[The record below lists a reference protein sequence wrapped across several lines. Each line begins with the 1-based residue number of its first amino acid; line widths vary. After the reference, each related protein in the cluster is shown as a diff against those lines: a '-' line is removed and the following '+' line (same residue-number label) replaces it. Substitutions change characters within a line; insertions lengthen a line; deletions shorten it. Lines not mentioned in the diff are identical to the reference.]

1 LPLDLDFRPGVAFPL
16 SFPLLLYLS
25 AELLGSGERLRSLS
39 RYESLCESVC
49 RPEWPRD
56 EDEEES
62 LRDVDEEFWRRFESL
77 RVDVDE
83 SLYCGAL

>member
-1 LPLDLDFRPGVAFPL
+1 M
-16 SFPLLLYLS
+16 SFPLLPRLS

-39 RYESLCESVC
+39 RCESVC

-56 EDEEES
+56 DDEEES
-62 LRDVDEEFWRRFESL
+62 LRDVDGESWRRFESL

-83 SLYCGAL
+83 SLYCGALWLDACSLDRC